1 MRTPGTSSASVIAP
15 TAWKCSEAR
24 ILDGV
29 STAVMGTPSAWPAAT
44 NSFMVFSA
52 HNFATN
58 TLICGHAAKRAP
70 ITSYLGS

>member
-1 MRTPGTSSASVIAP
+1 
-15 TAWKCSEAR
+15 
-24 ILDGV
+24 
-29 STAVMGTPSAWPAAT
+29 
-44 NSFMVFSA
+44 MVFSA